1 MLCPLG
7 EGATMT
13 ALPHFNALMMLLA
26 GVAAGLVEGAQ
37 FPFSS
42 GYLLRE
48 LAQIPKSTE
57 ALPWR
62 LNHDYLADCRD
73 FRRNGVDDG
82 QLCFEVPA

>member
-1 MLCPLG
+1 
-7 EGATMT
+7 
-13 ALPHFNALMMLLA
+13 
-26 GVAAGLVEGAQ
+26 VEGAQ

-82 QLCFEVPA
+82 QLCFEDPA